1 MRRQSLTVIESHQ
14 MFNLKAKYAAVTAIA
29 TTAMLSCAAFAQST
43 GGADP
48 FDTALTQVTASTT
61 KYASALVGV
70 AAIAV
75 VFMIAIKYVKKLP
88 RAS

>member
-1 MRRQSLTVIESHQ
+1 
-14 MFNLKAKYAAVTAIA
+14 MFNLKAKYAAIAAVAVTP
-29 TTAMLSCAAFAQST
+29 LLYVSAFAQT
-43 GGADP
+43 VAADP
-48 FDTALTQVTASTT
+48 FDTALTTVTASTT

>member
-1 MRRQSLTVIESHQ
+1 
-14 MFNLKAKYAAVTAIA
+14 MFNKINAKFVAVAALA
-29 TTAMLSCAAFAQST
+29 TTAMLSVSAYAQSV
-43 GGADP
+43 DP
-48 FDTALTQVTASTT
+48 FDTALAQVTTSTT

-88 RAS
+88 KAS

>member
-1 MRRQSLTVIESHQ
+1 
-14 MFNLKAKYAAVTAIA
+14 MFTKIKAKYVAISAIA
-29 TTAMLSCAAFAQST
+29 TTAMLSCAAFAQTT
-43 GGADP
+43 GGTDP
-48 FDTALTQVTASTT
+48 FDTALSQVTTSTT

>member
-1 MRRQSLTVIESHQ
+1 
-14 MFNLKAKYAAVTAIA
+14 MFGKINAKLAAVVAIA
-29 TTAMLSCAAFAQST
+29 TTSMLSVCAFAQSV
-43 GGADP
+43 GADP

-88 RAS
+88 KAS

>member
-1 MRRQSLTVIESHQ
+1 
-14 MFNLKAKYAAVTAIA
+14 MFKQIKAKFVAVTAIA
-29 TTAMLSCAAFAQST
+29 TTAMLGVCAFAQT
-43 GGADP
+43 AGDP

-88 RAS
+88 KAS

>member
-1 MRRQSLTVIESHQ
+1 
-14 MFNLKAKYAAVTAIA
+14 MFNAIKSKYLAVTAIA
-29 TTAMLSCAAFAQST
+29 STAMLSVCAFAQ
-43 GGADP
+43 AVDP
-48 FDTALTQVTASTT
+48 FDTALATVTTSTT

-88 RAS
+88 KAS

>member
-1 MRRQSLTVIESHQ
+1 
-14 MFNLKAKYAAVTAIA
+14 MFKKFNAKFAAISALA
-29 TTAMLSCAAFAQST
+29 TTAMLGVSAFAQST
-43 GGADP
+43 TGADP
-48 FDTALTQVTASTT
+48 FDTALATVTASTT

>member
-1 MRRQSLTVIESHQ
+1 
-14 MFNLKAKYAAVTAIA
+14 MFNLKAKYAAIAAIA
-29 TTAMLSCAAFAQST
+29 VTPILYVSAYAQSV
-43 GGADP
+43 DP
-48 FDTALTQVTASTT
+48 FDTALTTVTASTT

>member
-1 MRRQSLTVIESHQ
+1 
-14 MFNLKAKYAAVTAIA
+14 MFNSIKAKFVAATAIA
-29 TTAMLSCAAFAQST
+29 STAMLSVCAYAQ
-43 GGADP
+43 AVDP
-48 FDTALTQVTASTT
+48 FDTALTQVTTSTT

-88 RAS
+88 KAS

>member
-1 MRRQSLTVIESHQ
+1 MLKNLTSKITA
-14 MFNLKAKYAAVTAIA
+14 KAVAVSAIA
-29 TTAMLSCAAFAQST
+29 TTAMLGVCAFAQTT
-43 GGADP
+43 GGTDP
-48 FDTALTQVTASTT
+48 FDTALATVTASTT

-88 RAS
+88 KAS